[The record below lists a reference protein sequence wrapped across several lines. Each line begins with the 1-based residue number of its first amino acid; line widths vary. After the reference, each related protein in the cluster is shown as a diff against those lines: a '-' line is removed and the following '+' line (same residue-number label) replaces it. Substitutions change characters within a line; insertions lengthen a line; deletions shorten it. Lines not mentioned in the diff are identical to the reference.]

1 MESNNGLSTA
11 TIPSEQ
17 DAVAEVSVPERD
29 ESGLQDDTFRLA
41 VKFNKQDYH
50 LSLEEATRYAQKG
63 MKFDE
68 VEPML
73 GQLKTLA
80 QQHGLG
86 VREMVEALCDNTEEA
101 TLSSENEGAVEER
114 LATEFCRLRQEC
126 PDVPDFNTLPTSVI
140 QTALSEG
147 IPLLDAYLRYDYR
160 ERMRVNAANTAA
172 RKASEASAGAQRSE
186 LQAVPDPAVEAMLIG
201 VRGR

>member
-1 MESNNGLSTA
+1 MDNNNGLSTA

-17 DAVAEVSVPERD
+17 GAAEVSVPECD
-29 ESGLQDDTFRLA
+29 ESRLQDDTFCLP

-50 LSLEEATRYAQKG
+50 LNLEEATRYAQKG

-86 VREMVEALCDNTEEA
+86 VRELVEVLCENPEEA
-101 TLSSENEGAVEER
+101 TLSSEDQGSVEER
-114 LATEFCRLRQEC
+114 MAAEFCELRQEC
-126 PDVPDFNTLPTSVI
+126 PDAPDFNTLPTSVI
-140 QTALSEG
+140 QTAITEG

-160 ERMRVNAANTAA
+160 ERMRVTAANTAA

-186 LQAVPDPAVEAMLIG
+186 LQAAPDPAVEAMLVG